1 MKAGNGGTGDPR
13 KASAA
18 MTGFSGT
25 IKAKP
30 RKRSGGGLRR
40 MLRRGKR
47 SVAFATLNDSL

>member
-40 MLRRGKR
+40 MLGRGKR

>member
-1 MKAGNGGTGDPR
+1 MAGPAIPE

-30 RKRSGGGLRR
+30 RKRQPARFTPHAASRQAG
-40 MLRRGKR
+40 
-47 SVAFATLNDSL
+47 